1 MTGMRPHE
9 RTLWRIELLRIW
21 RTRRLIGLLF
31 TYCFFGFADPILARY
46 MVQIIGSAAN
56 TDQMQVTVADPVP
69 ADGMVGYLGSAMQI
83 GLMVGLAMLVSA
95 CAIDA
100 SYSLAIFSRTR
111 RKDIWTLLVPRLTI
125 ALATMTAAF
134 TLGMAAAWYET
145 TVLIGAPSP
154 AGMMRLWI
162 AGACYQLAFG
172 ALAFL
177 LTGIVRSVG
186 TTTAIAI
193 VAVLLSSILTTWPA
207 IARWSPVG
215 LTDYPGIYRGTTGM
229 LPSIAASLIVTVI
242 ATIAGMVVV
251 QRRDLTR

>member
-1 MTGMRPHE
+1 MTIVRPHE
-9 RTLWRIELLRIW
+9 HTLWRIELLRVW

-46 MVQIIGSAAN
+46 MAEIIGSAAN
-56 TDQMQVTVADPVP
+56 TDQMQITVADPIP

-95 CAIDA
+95 CAI
-100 SYSLAIFSRTR
+100 FSRTR
-111 RKDIWTLLVPRLTI
+111 RKDIWTLLVPRLTVS
-125 ALATMTAAF
+125 LAAITIAF
-134 TLGMAAAWYET
+134 TLAMAAWYET
-145 TVLIGAPSP
+145 TVLIGVPSP
-154 AGMMRLWI
+154 SGMMRLWI
-162 AGACYQLAFG
+162 VGFCYQLAFG

-215 LTDYPGIYRGTTGM
+215 LTDYPGIYRGTAEM
-229 LPSIAASLIVTVI
+229 LPAIAASLIVAVVATV
-242 ATIAGMVVV
+242 AGLIVV
-251 QRRDLTR
+251 QRRDLAR